1 MTEHARIAARLEE
14 VRARIRDAAI
24 GAGRS
29 PESVRLVAVS
39 KLHDAAAIRAAF
51 AAGQRAFGENYVQ
64 EALDKQAALADL
76 PIEWHFIGRIQAN
89 KTGAIAQHFDW
100 VHGLCDVG
108 HARRLSAQRPAG
120 APPLHACI
128 QVNLSGEPSKAGVQP
143 AAVPDLLDACAD
155 LPGIRVVGLMTLPAP
170 VEGLELQRRPFRA
183 LCELRDRLATPEQPL
198 HCLSMGMSDDLEAAV
213 TEGAT
218 LVRIG
223 TAVFGPRSYN
233 TAPVS
238 DGRPG

>member
-198 HCLSMGMSDDLEAAV
+198 YCLSMGMSDDLEAAV